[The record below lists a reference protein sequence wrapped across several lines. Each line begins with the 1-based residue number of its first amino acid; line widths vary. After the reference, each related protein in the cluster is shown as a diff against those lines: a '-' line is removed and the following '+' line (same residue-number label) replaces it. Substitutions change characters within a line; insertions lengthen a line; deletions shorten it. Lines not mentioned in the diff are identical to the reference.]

1 MANEAEQML
10 PFDAVNAAS
19 DIVEFLD
26 DKNVEAVVVKM
37 KQIVFEGS
45 QAAIRYT
52 NAIDTAIGTGNVDLQ
67 KNY

>member
-37 KQIVFEGS
+37 KQIVLKVHK
-45 QAAIRYT
+45 QLLDIQT
-52 NAIDTAIGTGNVDLQ
+52 Q
-67 KNY
+67 